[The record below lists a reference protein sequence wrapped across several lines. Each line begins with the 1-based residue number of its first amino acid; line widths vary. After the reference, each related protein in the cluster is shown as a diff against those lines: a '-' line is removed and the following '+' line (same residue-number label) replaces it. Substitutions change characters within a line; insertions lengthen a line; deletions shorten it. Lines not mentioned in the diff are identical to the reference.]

1 MASAKFDIPAGI
13 VVHPVYGAGP
23 TVSGIAVPVEAIR
36 RGARLY
42 GDEEFFPGSVLVAD
56 TRKQNYSV
64 YPKKYYVDVLNEC
77 LSCGAPFVFFAQEQ
91 KHWYETLRLHVA
103 TDCLS
108 CSHCRAQAIANRQ
121 PLKRLSNCAVAA
133 VSTGQRATT
142 WVGHAV
148 VLMGAAV
155 LRKAFQA
162 LQGFAVLR
170 KRPQADLAKYPRA
183 QGLAR

>member
-1 MASAKFDIPAGI
+1 MASAKFDVPAGS

-23 TVSGIAVPVEAIR
+23 ANSGIQVTADAIR

-56 TRKQNYSV
+56 TRRQNFAV
-64 YPKKYYVDVLNEC
+64 YPKNYYVDVLNEC

-91 KHWYETLRLHVA
+91 KHWFETLRLHVA

-108 CSHCRAQAIANRQ
+108 CSHCRALAIANRQ
-121 PLKRLSNCAVAA
+121 PLKRLSNCAVAVA
-133 VSTGQRATT
+133 STAQQATNC
-142 WVGHAV
+142 VGRAV
-148 VLMGAAV
+148 VLMGSAAM
-155 LRKAFQA
+155 RRAFQK
-162 LQGFAVLR
+162 LQGLAVLR